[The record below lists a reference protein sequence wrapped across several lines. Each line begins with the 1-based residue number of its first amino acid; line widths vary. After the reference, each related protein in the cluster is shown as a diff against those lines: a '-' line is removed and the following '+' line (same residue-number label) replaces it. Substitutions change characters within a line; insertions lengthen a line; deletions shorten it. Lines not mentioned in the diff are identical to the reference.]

1 VIILLQ
7 FEAIRLILWLEKE
20 TSLEEAILRGFLFA
34 HGAQKLENNKVF
46 LQMKR
51 EFHHH

>member
-34 HGAQKLENNKVF
+34 HGAQKLENNRVF